1 MSITDP
7 NRTRVTHES
16 TPDPTT
22 SRPARRIE
30 ASRSRMWRET
40 KPSPK
45 TTELW
50 LTLGG
55 VAVLAIIYNA
65 SRDASLDLFRAC
77 MLGTVIAAA
86 YIVSRGLAK
95 AGSHD
100 DDNQLDRQFDRS

>member
-7 NRTRVTHES
+7 NRTRVTVQS
-16 TPDPTT
+16 SPDPTT
-22 SRPARRIE
+22 SPPARRVE
-30 ASRSRMWRET
+30 TSRSRMWRET

-50 LTLGG
+50 LALVG
-55 VAVLAIIYNA
+55 VAVLAVVYNA

-77 MLGTVIAAA
+77 LLGTVIAAA

-95 AGSHD
+95 VGSHD
-100 DDNQLDRQFDRS
+100 DDDENDQP

>member
-7 NRTRVTHES
+7 NRTSVTQERS
-16 TPDPTT
+16 AAPTAQ
-22 SRPARRIE
+22 PARRTE
-30 ASRSRMWRET
+30 TPRSRIWRET

-50 LTLGG
+50 LALAG
-55 VAVLAIIYNA
+55 VAVLAVIYNA

-77 MLGTVIAAA
+77 VLGTVIAAA

-100 DDNQLDRQFDRS
+100 DDDAYDRP

>member
-7 NRTRVTHES
+7 NRTSGTHEN
-16 TPDPTT
+16 TRDPLAQP
-22 SRPARRIE
+22 SRRTETFRAP
-30 ASRSRMWRET
+30 SWRET

-50 LTLGG
+50 LTLAA
-55 VAVLAIIYNA
+55 VAVLAVIYNA

-77 MLGTVIAAA
+77 VLGTVIAAA

-100 DDNQLDRQFDRS
+100 DDNQFDRQFDRP